1 MVLSDIKDVKKR
13 NWERQIARNGKL
25 NIYFK
30 NNFNLLVMNET
41 QLKFLYWQ
49 NVHQGWIQL
58 FRLSLWSFLFSFEAA
73 IWRFSEKF
81 CDIFYRHLWR
91 RTLQTLGLELEMLKL
106 MLVTS
111 FTGIF
116 LRFCLY
122 FKFFLIL
129 HWLNG
134 SFR

>member
-1 MVLSDIKDVKKR
+1 MALFDIKDIKRR

-30 NNFNLLVMNET
+30 NNFNFLVMNET
-41 QLKFLYWQ
+41 QLKFLYWK
-49 NVHQGWIQL
+49 NMHQGRIQL

-73 IWRFSEKF
+73 IWRFSENF

-91 RTLQTLGLELEMLKL
+91 RTLQTLGLEHEMLKL

-111 FTGIF
+111 FNGIF

-122 FKFFLIL
+122 IKFFLIL